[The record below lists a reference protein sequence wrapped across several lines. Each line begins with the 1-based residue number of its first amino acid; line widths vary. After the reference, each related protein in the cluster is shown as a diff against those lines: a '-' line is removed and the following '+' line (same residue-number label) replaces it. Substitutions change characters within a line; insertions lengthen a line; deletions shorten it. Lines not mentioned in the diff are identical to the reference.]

1 MTTGEKIRD
10 LRKRQGLSQEALAG
24 QLGLSRQAVSRWE
37 NENILPETETVLRL
51 SALFQVS
58 TDYLLKEEVET
69 PEARPDD
76 VAPPRRSRRL
86 LTGLW
91 GLGAAGLLLVGVLL
105 LRLLRPELCL
115 GPDGEVLPAWSL
127 AFWTKGEL
135 LPLTI
140 LLAATLF
147 VGLWQTGRW
156 YFTEYQPPDPAEGRN
171 KNT

>member
-76 VAPPRRSRRL
+76 VTPPRRSRCL
-86 LTGLW
+86 LAGLW
-91 GLGAAGLLLVGVLL
+91 GLGAAGLLLVGVLF

-140 LLAATLF
+140 LLAAALF

>member
-1 MTTGEKIRD
+1 M
-10 LRKRQGLSQEALAG
+10 
-24 QLGLSRQAVSRWE
+24 
-37 NENILPETETVLRL
+37 
-51 SALFQVS
+51 
-58 TDYLLKEEVET
+58 
-69 PEARPDD
+69 
-76 VAPPRRSRRL
+76 
-86 LTGLW
+86 
-91 GLGAAGLLLVGVLL
+91 GVLL

-135 LPLTI
+135 LLLTI
-140 LLAATLF
+140 LLAAALF

>member
-69 PEARPDD
+69 PEACPDD
-76 VAPPRRSRRL
+76 VAPPRRSRRRAPSPPFQGRRSQSGHSSSAL
-86 LTGLW
+86 CDMAAKVVYCGSHISFSVPMEPRRFFSMMASAS
-91 GLGAAGLLLVGVLL
+91 LGFSHSVL
-105 LRLLRPELCL
+105 
-115 GPDGEVLPAWSL
+115 
-127 AFWTKGEL
+127 
-135 LPLTI
+135 
-140 LLAATLF
+140 
-147 VGLWQTGRW
+147 
-156 YFTEYQPPDPAEGRN
+156 
-171 KNT
+171 